1 MTWLCSEGHR
11 DLERSS
17 ILVPWLSKPWSV
29 YNVSSWKWR
38 NNWTCLHAGG
48 QFYFAPF
55 VMFIQ
60 PFYRTAWLIFCWCY
74 YCYVPTDVCPNNFSP
89 CTWFLDVTIHNNNGR
104 WQPYGMCE
112 SELHFYFFSLIMNEP
127 GHIFANLPPSLRSV
141 RDPWVVLGVV
151 QMQPLHINL

>member
-1 MTWLCSEGHR
+1 MSVFGKVIEILKDRPSWFR
-11 DLERSS
+11 DCRSLEVFTMFPAGNGGTIELVYMQVGNF
-17 ILVPWLSKPWSV
+17 ILLHSWCLFSLS
-29 YNVSSWKWR
+29 
-38 NNWTCLHAGG
+38 TELHDS
-48 QFYFAPF
+48 
-55 VMFIQ
+55 
-60 PFYRTAWLIFCWCY
+60 FCGCY
-74 YCYVPTDVCPNNFSP
+74 HCYIPTDVCPDNFSP

-104 WQPYGMCE
+104 WQPCGMCE